1 MFDLPTDTIQRLL
14 KARDAS
20 KGLSTDTRED
30 LEDQVFFA
38 LRGANFDGNAF
49 VPLALDQGAAHA
61 VTTDSKWVDHPK
73 VTVVA
78 NELEALQCLA
88 QAYRRRW
95 TCPVLGMTGSN
106 GKTTTKELIRD
117 VLRETMDVHATKGN
131 LNNHIGVPLT
141 LLNAPAQ
148 PDFVV
153 VEMGANHQGEIDLLS
168 RIAEPTHGYITN
180 IGLAHLEGFGGEEG
194 VYRGKKELF
203 DHLAAHGGTAFVQE
217 ADPKVVRA
225 SQGVEKCV
233 AVPTPSWTWTP
244 KPEGGGVAAF
254 HGAAIS
260 MELEGSFNLGNVAA
274 AVAIG
279 AHFGVSW
286 EQAQRALSAYVPTN
300 HRSQTVVTDDNWV
313 LLDAYNANPSSMA
326 HAVNDF
332 AKRGHAGALAIL
344 GDMAELGNASEE
356 AHRHLA
362 HSVREQGLTLW
373 TVGSWFG
380 EVHRASQLKDWRHF
394 DSFEALV
401 EWLQKEPLSNT
412 HVLVKGSRSAG
423 LERLLPYL

>member
-1 MFDLPTDTIQRLL
+1 
-14 KARDAS
+14 
-20 KGLSTDTRED
+20 
-30 LEDQVFFA
+30 
-38 LRGANFDGNAF
+38 
-49 VPLALDQGAAHA
+49 
-61 VTTDSKWVDHPK
+61 
-73 VTVVA
+73 
-78 NELEALQCLA
+78 
-88 QAYRRRW
+88 
-95 TCPVLGMTGSN
+95 
-106 GKTTTKELIRD
+106 
-117 VLRETMDVHATKGN
+117 
-131 LNNHIGVPLT
+131 
-141 LLNAPAQ
+141 
-148 PDFVV
+148 
-153 VEMGANHQGEIDLLS
+153 
-168 RIAEPTHGYITN
+168 
-180 IGLAHLEGFGGEEG
+180 
-194 VYRGKKELF
+194 
-203 DHLAAHGGTAFVQE
+203 
-217 ADPKVVRA
+217 
-225 SQGVEKCV
+225 
-233 AVPTPSWTWTP
+233 
-244 KPEGGGVAAF
+244 
-254 HGAAIS
+254 
-260 MELEGSFNLGNVAA
+260 MELEGSYNLGNVAA

-332 AKRGHAGALAIL
+332 AKRGNAGALAIL

-380 EVHRASQLKDWRHF
+380 EVHRTSQSEDWRHF